1 MSSPFDRFAAPF
13 GIAFLEEGNLRVRSL
28 AASSCLVTALVFG
41 VAACGGNGN
50 DNGGGGGGGAST
62 GRTSLTIYS
71 SLPLQGD
78 SRPQSEDV
86 VNGERLAL
94 EEAGGK
100 VGKFTIKYVSLDD
113 ATAAAG
119 KWDPGQTSSN
129 ARKAAQDP
137 STIAYLGEFNS
148 GASAISIP
156 ILNEANIL
164 QISPSNTYVGLTRAK
179 GADKGEPDKYYPAG
193 KRTYGRVVPADHI
206 QAAAQVTYQKD
217 EGCKKTYI
225 LNDKEV
231 YGKGI
236 AVQVESIAKTQ
247 GLAIAGNDGIDTHAA
262 NFRTV
267 AQKIKSS
274 GADCMFFGGITQN
287 KGVQVFTDVNA
298 ANPNMKLFGPDG
310 VADVFVTKISSKVAA
325 QTYIT
330 NPTLDPKLYPPAAQ
344 DFFNKFKEKFGH
356 EPYPY
361 AIYGYEAMKVALLA
375 IQNAGDKG
383 NDRQAVIDAFFK
395 IKDRD
400 SVLGKYSIDEN
411 GDTTLSDYGAD
422 RVKNKKLVFDK
433 VIKAQT
439 QG

>member
-1 MSSPFDRFAAPF
+1 
-13 GIAFLEEGNLRVRSL
+13 LRARSL
-28 AASSCLVTALVFG
+28 AVSGCLVTALALG
-41 VAACGGNGN
+41 VAACGGGDDDKSSNS
-50 DNGGGGGGGAST
+50 GGGGG

-78 SRPQSEDV
+78 SRPQSTDV
-86 VNGERLAL
+86 VNGEKLAL

-119 KWDPGQTSSN
+119 KWDPGQTSAD
-129 ARKAAQDP
+129 ARKAAQDA
-137 STIAYLGEFNS
+137 STIVYLGEFNS

-156 ILNEANIL
+156 ILNEANVL
-164 QISPSNTYVGLTRAK
+164 QVSPSNTYVGLTRSE

-193 KRTYGRVVPADHI
+193 KRTFGRVVPADHI

-217 EGCKKTYI
+217 QGCKKTYI

-236 AVQVESIAKTQ
+236 AVQVANIAKAQ
-247 GLAIAGNDGIDTHAA
+247 GLAIAGNDGIDTKAA
-262 NFRTV
+262 NFRSLAT
-267 AQKIKSS
+267 KIKSS

-287 KGVQVFTDVNA
+287 KGVQVFKDVSA
-298 ANPNMKLFGPDG
+298 ANPTLKLFGPDG
-310 VADVFVTKISSKVAA
+310 VAESAFATKLGSSVEKN
-325 QTYIT
+325 TYIT

-344 DFFNKFKEKFGH
+344 DFFAKFKQKFGND
-356 EPYPY
+356 PQPY

-383 NDRQAVIDAFFK
+383 NDKQAVIDAFFK

-422 RVKNKKLVFDK
+422 RVEKGKLVFDK

>member
-1 MSSPFDRFAAPF
+1 
-13 GIAFLEEGNLRVRSL
+13 LRARSL
-28 AASSCLVTALVFG
+28 AASGCLVTALALG
-41 VAACGGNGN
+41 VAACGGGN
-50 DNGGGGGGGAST
+50 DNSSTSSGGGGGG

-78 SRPQSEDV
+78 SRPQSTDV
-86 VNGERLAL
+86 VNGEKLAL
-94 EEAGGK
+94 QEAGGK

-119 KWDPGQTSSN
+119 KWDPGQTSAD
-129 ARKAAQDP
+129 ARKAAQDA

-156 ILNEANIL
+156 ILNEANVL
-164 QISPSNTYVGLTRAK
+164 QISPSNTYVGLTRSE

-193 KRTYGRVVPADHI
+193 KRTFGRVVPADHI

-217 EGCKKTYI
+217 QGCKKTYI

-236 AVQVESIAKTQ
+236 AVQVQNIAKAQ
-247 GLAIAGNDGIDTHAA
+247 GLAIAGNDGIDTKAA
-262 NFRTV
+262 NFRSLAT
-267 AQKIKSS
+267 KIKSS

-287 KGVQVFTDVNA
+287 KGVQVFKDVAA
-298 ANPNMKLFGPDG
+298 ANPTMKLFGPDG
-310 VADVFVTKISSKVAA
+310 VAESAFSTKLGSSVEKN
-325 QTYIT
+325 TYIT

-344 DFFNKFKEKFGH
+344 DFFTKFKQKFGND
-356 EPYPY
+356 PQPY

-383 NDRQAVIDAFFK
+383 NDKQAVIDAFFK

-422 RVKNKKLVFDK
+422 RVEGGKLVFDK

>member
-1 MSSPFDRFAAPF
+1 
-13 GIAFLEEGNLRVRSL
+13 LRVRSV
-28 AASSCLVTALVFG
+28 AASGCLVTALAFG
-41 VAACGGNGN
+41 VAACGGD
-50 DNGGGGGGGAST
+50 DNEKSSGGGGDSG
-62 GRTSLTIYS
+62 GRTALTIYS

-78 SRPQSEDV
+78 SRPQSTDV
-86 VNGERLAL
+86 VNGEKLAL

-119 KWDPGQTSSN
+119 KWDPGQTS
-129 ARKAAQDP
+129 ADGRKAAQDP

-164 QISPSNTYVGLTRAK
+164 QVSPSNTYVGLTRAE

-217 EGCKKTYI
+217 QGCKKTYI

-236 AVQVESIAKTQ
+236 AVQVENLGKAQ
-247 GLAIAGNDGIDTHAA
+247 GLQIAGNDGIDTKAA

-267 AQKIKSS
+267 AQKIKAS

-287 KGVQVFTDVNA
+287 KGVQVFKDVHA
-298 ANPNMKLFGPDG
+298 AVPTAKLFGPDG
-310 VADVFVTKISSKVAA
+310 VAESAFSEKIGSSVEK

-344 DFFNKFKEKFGH
+344 DFFTKFKEKFGND
-356 EPYPY
+356 PQPY

-383 NDRQAVIDAFFK
+383 NDRQAVIDSFFK

-411 GDTTLSDYGAD
+411 GDTTLSDYGAN
-422 RVKNKKLVFDK
+422 RIEGGKLVFDK

>member
-1 MSSPFDRFAAPF
+1 
-13 GIAFLEEGNLRVRSL
+13 LRARSL
-28 AASSCLVTALVFG
+28 AASGCLVAALALG
-41 VAACGGNGN
+41 VAACGGGD
-50 DNGGGGGGGAST
+50 DNSSTSGGGGSE

-78 SRPQSEDV
+78 SRPQSTDV
-86 VNGERLAL
+86 VNGEKLAL

-119 KWDPGQTSSN
+119 KWDPGQTSAD

-137 STIAYLGEFNS
+137 STIVYLGEFNS

-156 ILNEANIL
+156 ILNEANTL
-164 QISPSNTYVGLTRAK
+164 QISPSNTYVGLTRAE

-217 EGCKKTYI
+217 QGCKKVYI

-236 AVQVESIAKTQ
+236 AVQVENIGKTQ
-247 GLAIAGNDGIDTHAA
+247 GLQIAGNDGIDTKAA
-262 NFRTV
+262 NFRSLAT
-267 AQKIKSS
+267 KIKSS

-287 KGVQVFTDVNA
+287 KGVQVFKDVHA
-298 ANPNMKLFGPDG
+298 ANPTMKLFGPDG
-310 VADVFVTKISSKVAA
+310 VAESAFAEKLGSDVEK

-344 DFFNKFKEKFGH
+344 DFFKKFKEKFGND
-356 EPYPY
+356 PQPY

-383 NDRQAVIDAFFK
+383 NDKQAVIDAFFK

-411 GDTTLSDYGAD
+411 GDTTLSDYGAN
-422 RVKNKKLVFDK
+422 RIEGGKLVFDK

>member
-1 MSSPFDRFAAPF
+1 MPRIAANS
-13 GIAFLEEGNLRVRSL
+13 GIASLRRDKLRVRSL
-28 AASSCLVTALVFG
+28 AASGCFAAALALGVT
-41 VAACGGNGN
+41 ACGGD
-50 DNGGGGGGGAST
+50 DNKDSGSGSSASS
-62 GRTSLTIYS
+62 GRTTLTIYS

-78 SRPQSEDV
+78 SRPQSESV
-86 VNGERLAL
+86 VNGEKLAL
-94 EEAGGK
+94 EEASGK

-137 STIAYLGEFNS
+137 STIVYLGEFNS

-156 ILNEANIL
+156 IVNTAGIL
-164 QISPSNTYVGLTRAK
+164 QISPSNTYVGLTRSQ
-179 GADKGEPDKYYPAG
+179 GADKGEPDKYYPSG

-217 EGCKKTYI
+217 EGCTKTYI

-231 YGKGI
+231 YGKGL
-236 AVQVESIAKTQ
+236 ATQVVAIAKTQ
-247 GLAIAGNDGIDTHAA
+247 GLEIVGNDGIDTKAA
-262 NFRTV
+262 NFRTI
-267 AQKIKSS
+267 ASKIKSS

-287 KGVQVFTDVNA
+287 KGVQVFKDVNA
-298 ANPNMKLFGPDG
+298 ANPTMKLFGPDG
-310 VADVFVTKISSKVAA
+310 VAESAFSGKIGSTVEKQA
-325 QTYIT
+325 YIT
-330 NPTLDPKLYPPAAQ
+330 NPTLDPKLYPASAQ
-344 DFFNKFKEKFGH
+344 DFFATFKKKYGADPE
-356 EPYPY
+356 PY
-361 AIYGYEAMKVALLA
+361 AIYGYEAMKDALLA

-383 NDRQAVIDAFFK
+383 NDKQAVIDGFFA

-422 RVKNKKLVFDK
+422 KIEGGKLVFDK
-433 VIKAQT
+433 VIKAKT
-439 QG
+439 GS

>member
-1 MSSPFDRFAAPF
+1 
-13 GIAFLEEGNLRVRSL
+13 LRARSL
-28 AASSCLVTALVFG
+28 AASGCLVTALALG
-41 VAACGGNGN
+41 VAACGGSN
-50 DNGGGGGGGAST
+50 DNKSSSSGGGGGG

-78 SRPQSEDV
+78 SRPQSTDV
-86 VNGERLAL
+86 VNGEKLAL

-119 KWDPGQTSSN
+119 KWDPGQTSAD
-129 ARKAAQDP
+129 ARKAAQDA
-137 STIAYLGEFNS
+137 STIVYLGEFNS

-156 ILNEANIL
+156 ILNEANVL
-164 QISPSNTYVGLTRAK
+164 QISPSNTYVGLTRSE

-193 KRTYGRVVPADHI
+193 KRTFGRVVPADHI

-217 EGCKKTYI
+217 QGCKKTYI

-236 AVQVESIAKTQ
+236 AVQVQNIGKAQ
-247 GLAIAGNDGIDTHAA
+247 GLAIAGNDGIDTKAA
-262 NFRTV
+262 NFRSLAT
-267 AQKIKSS
+267 KIKSS

-287 KGVQVFTDVNA
+287 KGVQVFKDVNA
-298 ANPNMKLFGPDG
+298 ANPTMKLFGPDG
-310 VADVFVTKISSKVAA
+310 VAESAFSTKLGSAVEK

-344 DFFNKFKEKFGH
+344 DFFKKFKAKFGND
-356 EPYPY
+356 PQPY

-383 NDRQAVIDAFFK
+383 NDKQAVIDAFFK

-422 RVKNKKLVFDK
+422 RVEGGKLVFDK

>member
-1 MSSPFDRFAAPF
+1 
-13 GIAFLEEGNLRVRSL
+13 LRVRSV
-28 AASSCLVTALVFG
+28 AAFSCLVTALGLG
-41 VAACGGNGN
+41 VAACGGN
-50 DNGGGGGGGAST
+50 DNNSSSGGGGG

-78 SRPQSEDV
+78 SRPQSESV
-86 VNGERLAL
+86 VNGEKLAL

-100 VGKFTIKYVSLDD
+100 VGNFTIKYVSLDD

-119 KWDPGQTSSN
+119 KWDPGQTSSD
-129 ARKAAQDP
+129 ARKAAQDA
-137 STIAYLGEFNS
+137 STIVYLGEFNS

-164 QISPSNTYVGLTRAK
+164 QISPSNTYVGLTRSE
-179 GADKGEPDKYYPAG
+179 GADKGEPDKYYPSG

-236 AVQVESIAKTQ
+236 ADQVANIGKQQ
-247 GLAIAGNDGIDTHAA
+247 GLAIAGNDGIDTKAA
-262 NFRTV
+262 NFRTL
-267 AQKIKSS
+267 AQKVKSS

-287 KGVQVFTDVNA
+287 KGVQVFKDVNA
-298 ANPNMKLFGPDG
+298 VNPTMKLFGPDG
-310 VADVFVTKISSKVAA
+310 VAESAFSSKIGSAVEK

-344 DFFNKFKEKFGH
+344 DFFKTYKSKYGADPE
-356 EPYPY
+356 PY

-422 RVKNKKLVFDK
+422 RVEGGKLVFDK

>member
-1 MSSPFDRFAAPF
+1 M
-13 GIAFLEEGNLRVRSL
+13 
-28 AASSCLVTALVFG
+28 TALAFG
-41 VAACGGNGN
+41 VAACGGD
-50 DNGGGGGGGAST
+50 DNGGGGGGGAAST
-62 GRTSLTIYS
+62 GTTTLTIYS

-78 SRPQSEDV
+78 SRPQSESV
-86 VNGERLAL
+86 VNGEKMAL
-94 EEAGGK
+94 QEAGGK

-119 KWDPGQTSSN
+119 KWDPGQTSSDG
-129 ARKAAQDP
+129 RKAAQDK

-148 GASAISIP
+148 GATAISLP
-156 ILNEANIL
+156 ILNEAGIL
-164 QISPSNTYVGLTRAK
+164 QISPSNTYVGLTRSQ
-179 GADKGEPDKYYPAG
+179 GADKGEPDKYYPSG

-236 AVQVESIAKTQ
+236 ADQVATIGKTQ
-247 GLAIAGNDGIDTHAA
+247 GLAIAGNDGIDTKAA
-262 NFRTV
+262 NFRTL
-267 AQKIKSS
+267 AAKIKAS

-287 KGVQVFTDVNA
+287 KGVQVFKDVGA

-310 VADVFVTKISSKVAA
+310 VAESAFSSKIPVSV
-325 QTYIT
+325 QKMTYIT

-344 DFFNKFKEKFGH
+344 DFFAKYKQKYGA
-356 EPYPY
+356 EPEPY

-400 SVLGKYSIDEN
+400 SVLGKYSIDQN

-422 RVKNKKLVFDK
+422 RVQGGKLVFDK
-433 VIKAQT
+433 VIKAKT

>member
-1 MSSPFDRFAAPF
+1 VAAS
-13 GIAFLEEGNLRVRSL
+13 GCLL
-28 AASSCLVTALVFG
+28 AALSFG
-41 VAACGGNGN
+41 VAACGG
-50 DNGGGGGGGAST
+50 DNNKSSSGSSSSAGDTGSST
-62 GRTSLTIYS
+62 ITIYS

-78 SRPQSEDV
+78 SRPQSVSV
-86 VNGERLAL
+86 VNGEKLAL
-94 EEAGGK
+94 KKVGGK
-100 VGKFTIKYVSLDD
+100 VGKFTVKYVSLDD

-119 KWDPGQTSSN
+119 KWEPGATSAD
-129 ARKAAQDP
+129 ARKAAQDKT
-137 STIAYLGEFNS
+137 TIAYLGEFNS

-164 QISPSNTYVGLTRAK
+164 QVSPSNTYVGLTRAE
-179 GADKGEPDKYYPAG
+179 GADKGEPDKYYPSG

-206 QAAAQVTYQKD
+206 QAAAQVAYQKG
-217 EGCKKTYI
+217 EGCTKLYI

-236 AVQVESIAKTQ
+236 ADQVAGIGKQQ
-247 GLAIAGNDGIDTHAA
+247 GLQVLGNDGIDTKAA
-262 NFRTV
+262 NFRTL
-267 AQKIKSS
+267 ATKIKSS

-287 KGVQVFTDVNA
+287 KGVQVFSDVHA
-298 ANPNMKLFGPDG
+298 ANPTAKLFGPDG
-310 VADVFVTKISSKVAA
+310 VAESPFTSKISTSVQK

-330 NPTLDPKLYPPAAQ
+330 NPTLDPKLYPPSAQ
-344 DFFNKFKEKFGH
+344 DFFKTYKTKYGVDPE
-356 EPYPY
+356 PY

-400 SVLGKYSIDEN
+400 SVLGKYSIDQN

-422 RVKNKKLVFDK
+422 RVKGGKLVFDK
-433 VIKAQT
+433 VLKAQ
-439 QG
+439 GAA

>member
-1 MSSPFDRFAAPF
+1 M
-13 GIAFLEEGNLRVRSL
+13 LKRSAGL
-28 AASSCLVTALVFG
+28 AAIGAVAMI
-41 VAACGGNGN
+41 VAACGGN
-50 DNGGGGGGGAST
+50 DNSSGGSSTSGGG
-62 GRTSLTIYS
+62 RTALTIYS

-86 VNGERLAL
+86 VAGEKLAL

-100 VGKFTIKYVSLDD
+100 AGKFTIKYVSLDD

-119 KWDPGQTSSN
+119 KWDPGQTSSD
-129 ARKAAQDP
+129 ARKAAQDAG
-137 STIAYLGEFNS
+137 TIVYLGEFNS

-156 ILNEANIL
+156 ILNEAGIL
-164 QISPSNTYVGLTRAK
+164 QISPSNTYVGLTRAQ
-179 GADKGEPDKYYPAG
+179 GADKGEPDKYYPTG

-236 AVQVESIAKTQ
+236 ATQVETIGKAQ
-247 GLAIAGNDGIDTHAA
+247 GLQIAGNDGIDTKAA
-262 NFRTV
+262 NFRTL
-267 AQKIKSS
+267 AQKVKSS

-287 KGVQVFTDVNA
+287 KGVQVFKDVHA
-298 ANPNMKLFGPDG
+298 ANPTMKLFGPDG
-310 VADVFVTKISSKVAA
+310 VAESPFASKLGTSVEK

-344 DFFNKFKEKFGH
+344 DFFTKFKQKYGKDPE
-356 EPYPY
+356 PY

-422 RVKNKKLVFDK
+422 RVEGGKLVFDK

-439 QG
+439 QGSS